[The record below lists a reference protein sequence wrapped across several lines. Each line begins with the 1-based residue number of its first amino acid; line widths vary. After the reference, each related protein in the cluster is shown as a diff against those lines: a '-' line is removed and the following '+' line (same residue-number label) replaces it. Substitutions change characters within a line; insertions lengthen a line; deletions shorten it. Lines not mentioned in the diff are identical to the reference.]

1 MILAVGAVSNA
12 WRGGQIKIPSR
23 YASKI
28 PSWVPERKSLPNDPV
43 NAAAFAITM
52 ALVTGVWLVALPAF
66 ILMWIGAAPGWGAY
80 IGAMV
85 DGSKPEKE
93 VLMIDDIIKPWKN
106 NPRAWGFA
114 GLTLRG
120 TLWGFTLAVCASWFS
135 FFAAAMFVVAGA
147 TMGVV
152 YDLSHKFVRAFGK
165 NKKWRGLSGWQFS
178 EYTFGAV
185 LWLPLYFV

>member
-1 MILAVGAVSNA
+1 MIPLIGAVSNA

-23 YASKI
+23 YAAKL
-28 PSWVPERKSLPNDPV
+28 PAWVPERKSLPNDPV
-43 NAAAFAITM
+43 NAAVFAVAM
-52 ALVTGVWLVALPAF
+52 ALVTGIWVAAIPAF
-66 ILMWIGAAPGWGAY
+66 ILMWVGAAPGWGAY

-85 DGSKPEKE
+85 DGSNPEKE
-93 VLMIDDIIKPWKN
+93 VLVIDDVIKPWKH

-120 TLWGFTLAVCASWFS
+120 ALWGFLLAVSVVYVS
-135 FFAAAMFVVAGA
+135 LVAAAAFILAGA
-147 TMGVV
+147 AMGIV
-152 YDLSHKFVRAFGK
+152 YDLSHKFVRTFGK